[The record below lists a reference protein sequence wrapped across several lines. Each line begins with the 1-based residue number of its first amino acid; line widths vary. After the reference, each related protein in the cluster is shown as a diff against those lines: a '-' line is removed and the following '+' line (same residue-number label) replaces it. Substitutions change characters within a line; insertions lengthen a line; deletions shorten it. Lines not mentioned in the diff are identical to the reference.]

1 MQVLAAVRGARLE
14 GFLTGAAKAPT
25 TMIKE
30 TKDGKEVEVSNPAYE
45 EWVATDQQVLGYLI
59 SNMSSS
65 IQSQLTACKTAAE
78 TWRAVEGMFSSMT
91 RARAVN
97 TRIALATM
105 KKGNLSMAE
114 YVGKM
119 RSLAD
124 EITSTG
130 KTIDDD
136 ELVSYILAGLDYDYN
151 PIVTSLTARIEP
163 LSVGEAYSQLLSFE
177 QRMDL
182 LQPDG
187 RSSVNSASRGR
198 GISRG
203 RSGGGRSRGGSSGRG
218 RGRSSGPP
226 RQQHGAPNG
235 ANSNTRGP
243 DSRPRCQVC
252 KKKGHEADNCWY
264 RFDEEFVPD
273 EKYAGATTSYGV
285 DTNWYMDSGATDSI
299 TSNLEKLSVHDRY
312 KGHDQIHTASGAG
325 MEISRIG
332 HSIVTTPSR
341 DLHLKSVLYVP
352 KANKNLVSV
361 HRLTSDNSAFIEFHP
376 DFFLIKDQAT
386 KKLLLRGRC
395 DHGLYPLPAGRQIK
409 QAYSAAKV
417 SFDRW
422 HHRLGHPATPIVEKV
437 IRQFNL
443 PVSLDSNKHSVCDAC
458 QKAKSHQL
466 PFPNSSTVS
475 QHPLELVYSDVWGPA
490 PNSVGGHKYY
500 VSFIDDY
507 SKFTWIYLLKFK
519 SEVFSKFREFQ
530 SLVERLFNRKIIT
543 MQTDWGGEYQK
554 LHPFFAL
561 VGITHHI
568 SCPHTHQQ
576 NGAAE
581 RKHRH
586 IVEVGLAL
594 LAHAF
599 MPLKFWGDAFISATY
614 LINRIPSKVLSY
626 DTPLNHLFQKQPDY
640 SLFRTFGCACW
651 PNLRPYNNHKLQF
664 RSKQC
669 TFLGYSPFH
678 KGFKCLD
685 PDSGRVYISRDVTFD
700 ESLFP
705 FQNLGPNAGRRFQE
719 DINLLPSFLL
729 NPLTTNTGASN
740 LTDHATGFPNNPA
753 SNICA
758 VDEEMQEDMP
768 THEGAHGAASSGALL
783 EVDSPAPATNAASSV
798 PPDSVDRAA
807 PLRLEDSATRRP
819 SVGADGI
826 ARGSS
831 AARDL
836 AQVPTGSA
844 SDHVPQEPGASVAPS
859 AGGEV
864 QRIQRPRT
872 RLQSGIRKEKVY
884 TDGTVKYSLLSS
896 TGEPCNIVEAL
907 EDSNWKQA
915 MDTEYNALM
924 KNNTWHLVPPQK
936 GRNII
941 DCKWVY
947 KIKRKQDGSLDRYKA
962 RLVAK
967 GFKQR
972 YGIDYE
978 DTFSPVVKAATIRV
992 VLSIAVSRG
1001 WTLRQ
1006 LDVHNAFLHGLL
1018 EEEVYMKQPPGYED
1032 PTRRDYVCKLDKA
1045 LYGLKQAPRAWFSR
1059 LSKKLCDLGFKGSKA
1074 DISLFYYIKGDV
1086 IMFMLIY
1093 VDDIIVVSSRPE
1105 AVTALLQDLHSEFPL
1120 KDLGNLHY
1128 FLGIEVS
1135 ETSNG
1140 IILTQEKYVNDLLR
1154 RVNMADCKP
1163 VSTPLSTSEKLSIYE
1178 GVPLGPEDMTRY
1190 RSIVGALQYLTLT
1203 RPDIAFSVN
1212 KVCQFLHAPTTV
1224 HWAAVKRILR
1234 YLKSCVKLGLRIN
1247 RSRSFLVSAYSDADW
1262 AGCPDDRRSTG
1273 GFAVF
1278 IGNNLVS
1285 WHAKKQATVSRS
1297 STESEYKALANA
1309 TAEVMWIQTL
1319 LKELKVASP
1328 PVARLWCD
1336 NMGAKYLAS
1345 NPVFHARTKH
1355 IEVDFHFVRER
1366 VNNKL
1371 LQIDFVPSED
1381 QVADGFTKA
1390 LSVRKLENFKYHL
1403 NLGKL

>member
-1 MQVLAAVRGARLE
+1 MSTSYSTVAINPLAGQGVSEKLTKTNFALWRMQVLAAVRGARLE

-163 LSVGEAYSQLLSFE
+163 LSVGEAYSQLLAFE

-203 RSGGGRSRGGSSGRG
+203 RGGGGRSRGGSSGRG

-519 SEVFSKFREFQ
+519 SEVFSKF
-530 SLVERLFNRKIIT
+530 
-543 MQTDWGGEYQK
+543 
-554 LHPFFAL
+554 
-561 VGITHHI
+561 
-568 SCPHTHQQ
+568 
-576 NGAAE
+576 
-581 RKHRH
+581 
-586 IVEVGLAL
+586 
-594 LAHAF
+594 
-599 MPLKFWGDAFISATY
+599 
-614 LINRIPSKVLSY
+614 
-626 DTPLNHLFQKQPDY
+626 
-640 SLFRTFGCACW
+640 
-651 PNLRPYNNHKLQF
+651 
-664 RSKQC
+664 
-669 TFLGYSPFH
+669 
-678 KGFKCLD
+678 
-685 PDSGRVYISRDVTFD
+685 
-700 ESLFP
+700 
-705 FQNLGPNAGRRFQE
+705 
-719 DINLLPSFLL
+719 
-729 NPLTTNTGASN
+729 
-740 LTDHATGFPNNPA
+740 
-753 SNICA
+753 
-758 VDEEMQEDMP
+758 
-768 THEGAHGAASSGALL
+768 
-783 EVDSPAPATNAASSV
+783 
-798 PPDSVDRAA
+798 
-807 PLRLEDSATRRP
+807 
-819 SVGADGI
+819 
-826 ARGSS
+826 
-831 AARDL
+831 
-836 AQVPTGSA
+836 
-844 SDHVPQEPGASVAPS
+844 
-859 AGGEV
+859 
-864 QRIQRPRT
+864 
-872 RLQSGIRKEKVY
+872 
-884 TDGTVKYSLLSS
+884 
-896 TGEPCNIVEAL
+896 
-907 EDSNWKQA
+907 
-915 MDTEYNALM
+915 
-924 KNNTWHLVPPQK
+924 
-936 GRNII
+936 
-941 DCKWVY
+941 
-947 KIKRKQDGSLDRYKA
+947 
-962 RLVAK
+962 
-967 GFKQR
+967 
-972 YGIDYE
+972 
-978 DTFSPVVKAATIRV
+978 
-992 VLSIAVSRG
+992 
-1001 WTLRQ
+1001 
-1006 LDVHNAFLHGLL
+1006 
-1018 EEEVYMKQPPGYED
+1018 
-1032 PTRRDYVCKLDKA
+1032 
-1045 LYGLKQAPRAWFSR
+1045 
-1059 LSKKLCDLGFKGSKA
+1059 
-1074 DISLFYYIKGDV
+1074 
-1086 IMFMLIY
+1086 
-1093 VDDIIVVSSRPE
+1093 
-1105 AVTALLQDLHSEFPL
+1105 
-1120 KDLGNLHY
+1120 
-1128 FLGIEVS
+1128 
-1135 ETSNG
+1135 
-1140 IILTQEKYVNDLLR
+1140 
-1154 RVNMADCKP
+1154 
-1163 VSTPLSTSEKLSIYE
+1163 
-1178 GVPLGPEDMTRY
+1178 
-1190 RSIVGALQYLTLT
+1190 
-1203 RPDIAFSVN
+1203 
-1212 KVCQFLHAPTTV
+1212 
-1224 HWAAVKRILR
+1224 
-1234 YLKSCVKLGLRIN
+1234 
-1247 RSRSFLVSAYSDADW
+1247 
-1262 AGCPDDRRSTG
+1262 
-1273 GFAVF
+1273 
-1278 IGNNLVS
+1278 
-1285 WHAKKQATVSRS
+1285 
-1297 STESEYKALANA
+1297 
-1309 TAEVMWIQTL
+1309 
-1319 LKELKVASP
+1319 
-1328 PVARLWCD
+1328 
-1336 NMGAKYLAS
+1336 
-1345 NPVFHARTKH
+1345 
-1355 IEVDFHFVRER
+1355 
-1366 VNNKL
+1366 
-1371 LQIDFVPSED
+1371 
-1381 QVADGFTKA
+1381 
-1390 LSVRKLENFKYHL
+1390 
-1403 NLGKL
+1403 